1 MTRILFVSHSA
12 ELKGAERFLLD
23 VLRTLDRTAF
33 TPRLVVPRPGGAL
46 EKEAAAA
53 GVPVSVV
60 AFKWWITE
68 PSRIWK
74 QPLSRLWN
82 RRAVGTIARLID
94 AHDIDLV
101 FSNSAAVAVGA
112 LAARRAG
119 VPHVWFVHEVLAGDR
134 PMLRSLLG
142 PRHLARMIC
151 RHSRLVVV
159 NSLASGRAFAGCAGV
174 EVVYNGLPEGAGR
187 ATPRPGL
194 KGELGLGPD
203 DRAVGV
209 VGTLFPGKG
218 QREAVLAMASL
229 AARFPRLKLLLVGAP
244 ADEKYVRAIEKL
256 VARHGL
262 AGRVILAGYRPD
274 LAEILALLDLVVVP
288 STVDSFGRVALE
300 AMAAEVPVLAVAR
313 GGLPEIVRPGETGFL
328 VDGPEPDRL
337 AAGMAAVLDDPARA
351 RQVAARAAQEVHR
364 RFSLTNE
371 VRKLEHLLE
380 GCVER

>member
-1 MTRILFVSHSA
+1 MTRLLFVSHSA

-33 TPRLVVPRPGGAL
+33 APRLIVPRPGGAL

-53 GVPVSVV
+53 GLPVSVV

-74 QPLSRLWN
+74 QPLARLWN
-82 RRAVGTIARLID
+82 RPAVGTIARLIA

-101 FSNSAAVAVGA
+101 FSNSAAVEVGA

-119 VPHVWFVHEVLAGDR
+119 VPHVWFVHEVLDGDR
-134 PMLRSLLG
+134 PMLRSILG
-142 PRHLARMIC
+142 PRHLARTIC
-151 RHSRLVVV
+151 RRSRLVIV
-159 NSLASGRAFAGCAGV
+159 NSLAAGRAFAGCARV
-174 EVVYNGLPEGAGR
+174 EVVYNGLPDGAGR
-187 ATPRPGL
+187 ASPRPGL
-194 KGELGLGPD
+194 RAELGLGPD
-203 DRAVGV
+203 DQAAGV

-218 QREAVLAMASL
+218 QREAVVALASL

-244 ADEKYVRAIEKL
+244 ADEGYVRTIEKL

-262 AGRVILAGYRPD
+262 GGRVVLAGFRAD
-274 LAEILALLDLVVVP
+274 LPEILAVLDLVVVP

-313 GGLPEIVRPGETGFL
+313 GGLPEIVRHGETGFL
-328 VDGPEPDRL
+328 VDGPEADRL

-351 RQVAARAAQEVHR
+351 RQVALHAAQEVRR
-364 RFSLTNE
+364 RFSLAAE
-371 VRKLEHLLE
+371 VRKLERLLE